1 MAESVDAL
9 VSNTSGAIHPGS
21 IPGLGTKQKAK
32 WFVVKHLAFSCFTNV
47 PKLFPYILLKAYNL
61 KTD

>member
-1 MAESVDAL
+1 MLIISIIHSFRFSCFRCL
-9 VSNTSGAIHPGS
+9 V
-21 IPGLGTKQKAK
+21 PGLGTKQKAK

-47 PKLFPYILLKAYNL
+47 LKLFPYILLNAYNL